1 MELRHR
7 AMSQLGRRELLLG
20 AAGVAVACL
29 RATSARAHAAAGV
42 VNPPQPAPVAK
53 LKLDDGAVTTLPA
66 LLKDRVTA
74 LQLIFTSCQATC
86 PIQGALFADA
96 AKRLGTGQQLAQLL
110 SISIDPDRD
119 TPAVLREWLKR
130 FGASPRWRAA
140 QPDKAQLEELT
151 SFLKSKL
158 AGPDPHTAQVY
169 YFDRKG
175 QLVLRSVD
183 FPPAAD
189 VVKSLEQVAG
199 KRPK

>member
-1 MELRHR
+1 MTNC
-7 AMSQLGRRELLLG
+7 GRRELLLG
-20 AAGVAVACL
+20 AAAALALHSPAVW
-29 RATSARAHAAAGV
+29 AHSAAGV
-42 VNPPQPAPVAK
+42 VNPPQPAPATK
-53 LKLDDGAVTTLPA
+53 LTLEDGAVTSLPA

-96 AKRLGTGQQLAQLL
+96 AQKLGTGHQLAQLL

-140 QPDKAQLEELT
+140 QPDKGQLEALT
-151 SFLKSKL
+151 SFLKSKV

-189 VVKSLEQVAG
+189 VVKSLEQLAG
-199 KRPK
+199 KRAK